1 MSHNDKLIATTFQVR
16 RGKCDTDLANYF
28 KYKTIF
34 PKLYQQNK
42 STFYGEKWI
51 FYKLTKLVIFQ

>member
-1 MSHNDKLIATTFQVR
+1 MTFQVR

-34 PKLYQQNK
+34 PKLYQLKKN
-42 STFYGEKWI
+42 TFYGEKWEFCNTPI
-51 FYKLTKLVIFQ
+51 PAL